1 MKLSDLIGPDHT
13 LPIGFDAKTYGLVF
27 DNAICDAL
35 LAVQLEDAKNRIAP
49 VELTDGTWVTSAD
62 VLTEATDGIF
72 APIFSQ
78 LPTELAE
85 QVAVVDWGDVINLLP
100 KSEPFGATEIK

>member
-1 MKLSDLIGPDHT
+1 MKLSELIGPDRT
-13 LPIGFDAKTYGLVF
+13 LPADFNFKAHGLVF
-27 DNAICDAL
+27 DDTVRAAL
-35 LAVQLEDAKNRIAP
+35 LLVQPESSKNRIAP
-49 VELTDGTWVTSAD
+49 VELTDSTWATSAD

-85 QVAVVDWGDVINLLP
+85 QVTVVNWEDVLSLLP
-100 KSEPFGATEIK
+100 VADPFYTTGNK